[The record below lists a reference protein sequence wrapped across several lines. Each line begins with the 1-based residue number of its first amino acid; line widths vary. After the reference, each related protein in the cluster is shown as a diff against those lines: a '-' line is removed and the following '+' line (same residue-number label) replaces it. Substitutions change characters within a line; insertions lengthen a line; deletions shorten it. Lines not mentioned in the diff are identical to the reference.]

1 MVGDVA
7 CMLRGMFLWYITL
20 RMWCCCPI
28 ISGLYVLLSG
38 SRICMFVVVCNDSG
52 IRFLLFSV
60 VDIAAPE
67 SAMYSLRGDVGSE
80 HVLKFCIVLAL
91 AVFVFLF
98 IVCTLLYL
106 ANIVLVVLFLPVS
119 YLFSSIILS
128 AASSSLFVSWSSVA
142 WFVIVRV
149 PTAAILWHA
158 SSTGMRFPSFPFVL

>member
-1 MVGDVA
+1 
-7 CMLRGMFLWYITL
+7 
-20 RMWCCCPI
+20 
-28 ISGLYVLLSG
+28 
-38 SRICMFVVVCNDSG
+38 MFVVVCNDSG

-91 AVFVFLF
+91 ALFV
-98 IVCTLLYL
+98 IVCTFLYL
-106 ANIVLVVLFLPVS
+106 ANMVLVVLFLPAS
-119 YLFSSIILS
+119 YLVSSIILS

>member
-1 MVGDVA
+1 
-7 CMLRGMFLWYITL
+7 
-20 RMWCCCPI
+20 
-28 ISGLYVLLSG
+28 
-38 SRICMFVVVCNDSG
+38 MFVVVCNDSG

-106 ANIVLVVLFLPVS
+106 ANIVLVV
-119 YLFSSIILS
+119 
-128 AASSSLFVSWSSVA
+128 
-142 WFVIVRV
+142 
-149 PTAAILWHA
+149 
-158 SSTGMRFPSFPFVL
+158 

>member
-1 MVGDVA
+1 
-7 CMLRGMFLWYITL
+7 
-20 RMWCCCPI
+20 
-28 ISGLYVLLSG
+28 
-38 SRICMFVVVCNDSG
+38 MFVVVCNDSG

-67 SAMYSLRGDVGSE
+67 SAMYSLRGNVGSE
-80 HVLKFCIVLAL
+80 HGLNFCSVLAL
-91 AVFVFLF
+91 AVFF
-98 IVCTLLYL
+98 IVCTFLYL

-128 AASSSLFVSWSSVA
+128 AASSSWFVSCSSVA

-158 SSTGMRFPSFPFVL
+158 SSTGWRFPSFPFVL